1 MSKWKLLTCAA
12 CGNQMHCSST
22 SLPQGQAKCNP
33 CRRDRGEWRPRSG
46 SLVMR
51 PCVVCDTEV
60 QAPAVKCAAHKAWK
74 RTTCSTC
81 AVTMYGLN
89 RNKPGRNAYCS
100 DQCRPVR
107 EPKSKQEPQAKPLRV
122 EQCAHCYVL
131 MIVST
136 QTRKYCGRECAR
148 EAGLIMSRAYRRV
161 APPTLATCIHC
172 ATEIGYN
179 TRRKVCDDCRP
190 LRTQVQKGKHRARAR
205 HFGVEYEEVNAHT
218 VYERDNWVCGICHE
232 PVDETLKWPDRMCA
246 SLDHIHPMS
255 KGGGH
260 TYANS
265 QLAHHRCNTL
275 KSNHVATARIAA

>member
-81 AVTMYGLN
+81 AVT
-89 RNKPGRNAYCS
+89 
-100 DQCRPVR
+100 
-107 EPKSKQEPQAKPLRV
+107 
-122 EQCAHCYVL
+122 
-131 MIVST
+131 
-136 QTRKYCGRECAR
+136 
-148 EAGLIMSRAYRRV
+148 
-161 APPTLATCIHC
+161 
-172 ATEIGYN
+172 N